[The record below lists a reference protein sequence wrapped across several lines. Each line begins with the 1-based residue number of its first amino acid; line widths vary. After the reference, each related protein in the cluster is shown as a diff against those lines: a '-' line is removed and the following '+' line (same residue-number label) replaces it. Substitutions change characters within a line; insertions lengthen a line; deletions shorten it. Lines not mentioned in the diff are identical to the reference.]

1 METEKNTK
9 NKTEI
14 FFEKT
19 NKVVIPLTRLIKK
32 IKEKT
37 QITKLGLRELV
48 ILLQILYT
56 FQG

>member
-9 NKTEI
+9 NKTEM
-14 FFEKT
+14 FFENT

-37 QITKLGLRELV
+37 QITKLELREV
-48 ILLQILYT
+48 IILQILYI